1 MCPWLSSSAGYS
13 IVLIRQG
20 CGFDPPSGHIQETTN
35 EHMGRWNN
43 RLFLSLSLFPP
54 PFLLLSPLP
63 LSKISKLKKNFK
75 LYVKLI
81 YKSITL
87 IQSKNIKGNK
97 LMERHH
103 LHVRKI
109 EYNLLILIRIII
121 LL

>member
-1 MCPWLSSSAGYS
+1 MNAWVG
-13 IVLIRQG
+13 G
-20 CGFDPPSGHIQETTN
+20 TTDY
-35 EHMGRWNN
+35 
-43 RLFLSLSLFPP
+43 FSLSLSLPP